1 MAFDAASPALA
12 PPPAD
17 PAGPHAA
24 TSCFDLLLVELV
36 PMAYRLAAEVEGR
49 ALTAGQQGGSA
60 AAAAAAAAT
69 TAAAGAADAKS
80 GLGVGGIGGAVA
92 GMDEEETREVV
103 FWRLD
108 AVGYRVGLGIV
119 DKSVGSVVQGVV
131 GLIGGQ
137 VCARQAEIHGHAGRD
152 QIHLQGHLDHGV
164 QEADRQPQD
173 QPSRALPVYR
183 DVVLTKFRASTCSQ
197 TTPSSR
203 SAASASSAD
212 ERA

>member
-49 ALTAGQQGGSA
+49 ALTAGQQG
-60 AAAAAAAAT
+60 AAAAAAAT
-69 TAAAGAADAKS
+69 TAAAGTDAKS

-119 DKSVGSVVQGVV
+119 DKSVAPWCMG
-131 GLIGGQ
+131 
-137 VCARQAEIHGHAGRD
+137 
-152 QIHLQGHLDHGV
+152 
-164 QEADRQPQD
+164 
-173 QPSRALPVYR
+173 
-183 DVVLTKFRASTCSQ
+183 
-197 TTPSSR
+197 
-203 SAASASSAD
+203 
-212 ERA
+212 

>member
-1 MAFDAASPALA
+1 MAFDAASPAIA

-49 ALTAGQQGGSA
+49 ALAAGQAGGGGP
-60 AAAAAAAAT
+60 AAAAAAAT
-69 TAAAGAADAKS
+69 GADAKP
-80 GLGVGGIGGAVA
+80 GLGVGGIGGAVP

-119 DKSVGSVVQGVV
+119 DKYVG
-131 GLIGGQ
+131 
-137 VCARQAEIHGHAGRD
+137 
-152 QIHLQGHLDHGV
+152 
-164 QEADRQPQD
+164 
-173 QPSRALPVYR
+173 
-183 DVVLTKFRASTCSQ
+183 FRAASDKRADGPGSPAT
-197 TTPSSR
+197 SR
-203 SAASASSAD
+203 DS
-212 ERA
+212 RTRWT

>member
-1 MAFDAASPALA
+1 MAFDAAVPALA

-49 ALTAGQQGGSA
+49 AL
-60 AAAAAAAAT
+60 
-69 TAAAGAADAKS
+69 AAGPQAASTASAGGVDTKS

-119 DKSVGSVVQGVV
+119 DKCGFW
-131 GLIGGQ
+131 
-137 VCARQAEIHGHAGRD
+137 GR
-152 QIHLQGHLDHGV
+152 GTV
-164 QEADRQPQD
+164 R
-173 QPSRALPVYR
+173 
-183 DVVLTKFRASTCSQ
+183 
-197 TTPSSR
+197 
-203 SAASASSAD
+203 
-212 ERA
+212 